1 MSQPLTVMYFVHGH
15 PSNLTSMSKK
25 VPKENSVD
33 IDTACDASR
42 VLAFQ
47 GASLTV
53 TVTVKNYTVNSNM
66 KF

>member
-1 MSQPLTVMYFVHGH
+1 M
-15 PSNLTSMSKK
+15 TSMRKK

-53 TVTVKNYTVNSNM
+53 TVTVKNFTVNM